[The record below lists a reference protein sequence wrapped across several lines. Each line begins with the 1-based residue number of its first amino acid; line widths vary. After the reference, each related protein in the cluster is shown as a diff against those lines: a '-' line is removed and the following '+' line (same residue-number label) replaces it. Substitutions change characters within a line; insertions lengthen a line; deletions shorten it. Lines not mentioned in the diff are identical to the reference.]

1 MTNIPPLNYSI
12 DDSVYRTY
20 WHSVGSPI
28 WGLVWKSCIVSVYYD
43 VSDAIVPVFS
53 SDSAY
58 NAVYSHISKKI
69 NEQL

>member
-1 MTNIPPLNYSI
+1 MTNIPPLKYSI

-20 WHSVGSPI
+20 WHSVGNPI
-28 WGLVWKSCIVSVYYD
+28 WNLVWKSCIVSVYYD
-43 VSDAIVPVFS
+43 VSDAIVPVFT
-53 SDSAY
+53 SDSVY